1 VLDIIKQSK
10 QWKESEVEAVLNTIV
25 YAFHAL
31 KIPGKTSI
39 ELKLEKSNKQY
50 EGLTLQQSLKK
61 YEVRLFH
68 NKDVITL
75 LATVLHEM
83 VHVKQFRT
91 GKLGYSPVLTW
102 EDGTRENDTPYS
114 KQPWEKEAY
123 KLEGKLLKKML
134 TKA

>member
-1 VLDIIKQSK
+1 
-10 QWKESEVEAVLNTIV
+10 
-25 YAFHAL
+25 
-31 KIPGKTSI
+31 
-39 ELKLEKSNKQY
+39 
-50 EGLTLQQSLKK
+50 
-61 YEVRLFH
+61 
-68 NKDVITL
+68 
-75 LATVLHEM
+75 M